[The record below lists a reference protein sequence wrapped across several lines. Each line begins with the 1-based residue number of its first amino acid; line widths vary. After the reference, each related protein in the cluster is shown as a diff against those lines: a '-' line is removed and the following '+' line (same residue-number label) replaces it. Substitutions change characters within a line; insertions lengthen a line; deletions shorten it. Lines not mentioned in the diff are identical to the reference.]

1 MTEYVD
7 HLWTASPATMAGAL
21 TALGWAPDG
30 AEPTQPRH
38 PAIAGFVVTAATDVA
53 GDPAWTALIR
63 ATEALPLPEGV
74 QIAPQWI
81 GDALVGRIAELG
93 ALPPLS
99 RRQLLLGLAAEGL
112 ITGAEALAAAQSGA
126 VPAGVEA
133 IFGQLPQAEQL
144 GARITWAAMSQA
156 ERGNPLVAMMATA
169 NGISPAA
176 LDALWAGWARL

>member
-1 MTEYVD
+1 MTDYLD
-7 HLWTASPATMAGAL
+7 HLWTASPATMAAAL

-74 QIAPQWI
+74 QAAPQWV

-99 RRQLLLGLAAEGL
+99 RRQLLLGLAAEGF
-112 ITGAEALAAAQSGA
+112 ITPQEALAAAQSGA
-126 VPAGVEA
+126 VPAAVDA
-133 IFGQLPQAEQL
+133 IFAQLPQAEQL

-156 ERGNPLVAMMATA
+156 ERGNPLVGLMAA
-169 NGISPAA
+169 AQGVSPAA
-176 LDALWAGWARL
+176 LDALWRGWAQL